1 MKILLVEDDIDL
13 GNVLAQYLKFQ
24 TFDVNLARSG
34 EEGLDEFRKNDVDLC
49 IFDIMLPGMNGLI
62 LAGKIKQ
69 IDQNIPL
76 IFLTARS
83 SKEDVLEGLKL
94 GADDYICKPFEP
106 EELVLRINN
115 ILKRS
120 GKLQP
125 DNSMMGEFEFNYG
138 KMQLTGYGSSH
149 RLTLKEAELL
159 KYFLIKKNQVL
170 KREDILVELWGEDDY
185 FLGRS
190 LDVFISRLRK
200 YLKPEKSIRLE
211 TIRGVGYLFKTS

>member
-94 GADDYICKPFEP
+94 GADYYICNKIIP
-106 EELVLRINN
+106 
-115 ILKRS
+115 K
-120 GKLQP
+120 
-125 DNSMMGEFEFNYG
+125 
-138 KMQLTGYGSSH
+138 
-149 RLTLKEAELL
+149 
-159 KYFLIKKNQVL
+159 
-170 KREDILVELWGEDDY
+170 
-185 FLGRS
+185 
-190 LDVFISRLRK
+190 
-200 YLKPEKSIRLE
+200 
-211 TIRGVGYLFKTS
+211 